1 MAVGSQK
8 DKSSPLMT
16 TCKQYLK
23 VEDGKNCEDEDIWMY
38 AVAGNCLFSLAFFT
52 SFYFVDSIE
61 IGFMVFRLLVIAAHI
76 ITSYV
81 AMARS
86 CDSRVV
92 LWTIAFVVV
101 NIYKLL
107 EMAYKNMPAK

>member
-1 MAVGSQK
+1 MDVRSQK
-8 DKSSPLMT
+8 DHSSPSMT
-16 TCKQYLK
+16 MCKQYFK
-23 VEDGKNCEDEDIWMY
+23 IEDGQKCEEDDIWIY
-38 AVAGNCLFSLAFFT
+38 AVTGNCLFSLAFFT
-52 SFYFVDSIE
+52 SSYFVDSIE
-61 IGFMVFRLLVIAAHI
+61 IGFMVLRLLVIAAHI
-76 ITSYV
+76 ITSHV

>member
-1 MAVGSQK
+1 MAVSSQK
-8 DKSSPLMT
+8 DHSSPVM
-16 TCKQYLK
+16 TCKQNFK
-23 VEDGKNCEDEDIWMY
+23 IEDGKNCENEDIWIY
-38 AVAGNCLFSLAFFT
+38 AVTGNCLFSLAFFT
-52 SFYFVDSIE
+52 SSYFVDSIE
-61 IGFMVFRLLVIAAHI
+61 IGFMVFRLLVIVAHI

-92 LWTIAFVVV
+92 LWTIVFVVV

-107 EMAYKNMPAK
+107 EMAYRNMPAK

>member
-1 MAVGSQK
+1 MMDVRSQK
-8 DKSSPLMT
+8 DHSSPEM
-16 TCKQYLK
+16 TCKQYFK
-23 VEDGKNCEDEDIWMY
+23 IEDGKNCEDEDIWIY
-38 AVAGNCLFSLAFFT
+38 AVTGNCLFSLAFFT
-52 SFYFVDSIE
+52 SSYFVDSIE
-61 IGFMVFRLLVIAAHI
+61 INFMAFRLLVIVAHI
-76 ITSYV
+76 ITSHV

-107 EMAYKNMPAK
+107 EMAYRNMPAK

>member
-1 MAVGSQK
+1 MVVSSQK
-8 DKSSPLMT
+8 EHSSPLMT
-16 TCKQYLK
+16 TCKQYFNM
-23 VEDGKNCEDEDIWMY
+23 EDGKKCEDEDVWIY
-38 AVAGNCLFSLAFFT
+38 AITGNCLFSLAFFT
-52 SFYFVDSIE
+52 SSYFVDSIE

-76 ITSYV
+76 ITSHV

-107 EMAYKNMPAK
+107 EIAYKNMPAK

>member
-1 MAVGSQK
+1 MMAVSSQK
-8 DKSSPLMT
+8 DHSSPVMT
-16 TCKQYLK
+16 CTQYFK
-23 VEDGKNCEDEDIWMY
+23 IEDGKNCEDEDIWIY
-38 AVAGNCLFSLAFFT
+38 AVTGNCLFSLAFFT
-52 SFYFVDSIE
+52 SSYFVDSIE

-76 ITSYV
+76 ITSHV